1 MKNPVNDVNAKPQ
14 GDLVISVVA
23 MPADIN
29 PNGDIFGGWLV
40 SQLDMGAGVA
50 ARRRAHCRTVTVAID
65 KMVFI
70 KPVKVGDT
78 VACYAELAHV
88 GRTSMRFNMQSW
100 TLAIEGDNH
109 KLVATGVFT
118 FVAIDE
124 NGRPQPVDRAP
135 N

>member
-1 MKNPVNDVNAKPQ
+1 MIQTAKPQ
-14 GDLVISVVA
+14 GELVICVVA
-23 MPADIN
+23 TPADTN

-50 ARRRAHCRTVTVAID
+50 ARRRAHCRVVTVAID

-70 KPVKVGDT
+70 KPVAVGDA
-78 VACYAELAHV
+78 VACYGELVHV

-100 TLAIEGDNH
+100 TLAVEDNNH
-109 KLVATGVFT
+109 KQVAEGVFT

-124 NGRPQPVDRAP
+124 HGKPQPVDRK
-135 N
+135 